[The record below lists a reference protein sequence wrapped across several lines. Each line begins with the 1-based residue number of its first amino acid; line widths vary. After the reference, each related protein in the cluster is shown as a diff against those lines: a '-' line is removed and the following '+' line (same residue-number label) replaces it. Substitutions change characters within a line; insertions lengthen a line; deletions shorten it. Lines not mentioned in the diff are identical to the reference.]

1 MEKKGRAGLRKSSVA
16 SKLCLRCNRVLPLA
30 EFYSNKEWRSQSYR
44 DVWCRDCASKYCF
57 DRESLKDYCYE
68 NNRRWEDSF
77 YDSALKK
84 AQYTQTNN
92 AEFIDPKTP
101 RKKKDEIEG
110 RAAAR
115 QFFSMMNMS
124 GFYGYVENIGDDG
137 VYVPPEESS
146 STKEES
152 PSSSPA
158 KLEYNR
164 KWRGHFTQEQI
175 DALEEIYSQYEEDF
189 VLDNVNIRDY
199 AKKVAKA
206 SLNADIAEDRMR
218 RGEISAS
225 DYKEAQK
232 IFDDLSKSSNF
243 AACKRKPGET
253 SGLGSLGE
261 IVLRIEAT
269 GKLNTDGFHWP
280 QDSVDMAISE
290 YRHSLVAAGL
300 EGIL

>member
-1 MEKKGRAGLRKSSVA
+1 MEKKNKSGIRKSSVA
-16 SKLCLRCNRVLPLA
+16 SKLCIRCNRVLPLS
-30 EFYSNKEWRSQSYR
+30 EFYSNREWRSQSYR

-57 DRESLKDYCYE
+57 DRESIKQYCYE
-68 NNRRWEDSF
+68 NNRRWEDTF

-84 AQYTQTNN
+84 AQYIQANN
-92 AEFIDPKTP
+92 AEFIDPKTS

-124 GFYGYVENIGDDG
+124 GFYGYVENIGEDG
-137 VYVPPEESS
+137 VYPGDEESA
-146 STKEES
+146 TRERPAVES
-152 PSSSPA
+152 PE

-164 KWRGHFTQEQI
+164 KWRGHFTKEQI
-175 DALEEIYSQYEEDF
+175 EALEDIYAQYEEDF

-261 IVLRIEAT
+261 IVQRIEST
-269 GKLNTDGFHWP
+269 GKLDTDGFHWP
-280 QDSVDMAISE
+280 QDSVDIAIAE
-290 YRHSLVAAGL
+290 FRHTLVAIGL
-300 EGIL
+300 EGGL

>member
-1 MEKKGRAGLRKSSVA
+1 MEKRNNSGGSKKASVA
-16 SKLCLRCNRVLPLA
+16 SKLCVRCNRVLPLA
-30 EFYSNKEWRSQSYR
+30 DFYPNKEWRSQSYR
-44 DVWCRDCASKYCF
+44 DAWCRDCASRYCF
-57 DRESLKDYCYE
+57 DRESLKNYCYE

-84 AQYTQTNN
+84 AQYTLANN
-92 AEFIDPKTP
+92 AEFINPKTS
-101 RKKKDEIEG
+101 RKKKEEIEG

-115 QFFSMMNMS
+115 QFFSLMNMS
-124 GFYGYVENIGDDG
+124 NFYGYVENIGSNHFPTEQNGDQ
-137 VYVPPEESS
+137 S
-146 STKEES
+146 STATE
-152 PSSSPA
+152 

-175 DALEEIYSQYEEDF
+175 DALEEIYAQYEEDF

-206 SLNADIAEDRMR
+206 SQNADIAEDRMR
-218 RGEISAS
+218 RGEISSS
-225 DYKEAQK
+225 DYKEAQN
-232 IFDDLSKSSNF
+232 IFDNLSKSSNF

-261 IVLRIEAT
+261 IITRIEGT
-269 GKLNTDGFHWP
+269 GKINTEGFQWP
-280 QDSVDMAISE
+280 KDSVDMAVEE
-290 YRHSLVAAGL
+290 YRHTLVAAGL

>member
-1 MEKKGRAGLRKSSVA
+1 MEKKGKQGIRKSSVA
-16 SKLCLRCNRVLPLA
+16 SKLCIRCNRVLPLA
-30 EFYSNKEWRSQSYR
+30 EFYPNRQWRSQSYR

-57 DRESLKDYCYE
+57 DRESIKQYCYE
-68 NNRRWEDSF
+68 NNRKWEESF

-84 AQYTQTNN
+84 AQYTQANN
-92 AEFIDPKTP
+92 AEFLDPKTP
-101 RKKKDEIEG
+101 RKKKEEIEG

-115 QFFSMMNMS
+115 QFFSMMNMG
-124 GFYGYVENIGDDG
+124 GFYGYIENIGDDG
-137 VYVPPEESS
+137 AYLRDEESVVQG
-146 STKEES
+146 EPANES
-152 PSSSPA
+152 PE

-175 DALEEIYSQYEEDF
+175 EALEDIYAQYEEDF

-261 IVLRIEAT
+261 IVQRIEST
-269 GKLNTDGFHWP
+269 GKLDTDGFHWP
-280 QDSVDMAISE
+280 QDSVDLAIAE
-290 YRHSLVAAGL
+290 FRHSLVAIGL
-300 EGIL
+300 EGGL